1 MAHAHRLTAALPLVA
16 LAACALGVRLPEG
29 RIVCAAD
36 TDCPPD
42 WVCRLPE
49 GDTAGLCYR
58 TPADGDAGAV
68 TDTGDAGSQNGDAAP
83 AETRDA
89 GAEPDAGALAP
100 SDSGAG
106 DAGEAGDAGNDD
118 DAGSRADGSVGAA
131 PNISAITL
139 TRSAFSSGE
148 SFRVTCL
155 ASDPDDDPLT
165 YAWSSLRGSFD
176 APDQR
181 SSLYTT
187 GPVGPEAL
195 TCAVDDGHGNT
206 ARATGEVRVYPT
218 ELVTYLPFGISSD
231 GADASGQNRFGS
243 VSDGTYVADRAGVP
257 SAALELSGTGSVT
270 VADPAAFA
278 SSSWSFVATLRPTAR
293 GGTIMTKQGASGFGS
308 YGLFLYAGSD
318 SSLPGRLQYYQQA
331 GNNPAPYVAVL
342 GSFTARADVFF
353 QLAVTRSAAGEL
365 HAYVDGTEI
374 AVERNLPPSVAND
387 APLVLGSGLFGD
399 FSGVIDEVQF
409 YARVLDPSEVTALTE
424 LQ

>member
-1 MAHAHRLTAALPLVA
+1 MAHAQRLTAALSLAA
-16 LAACALGVRLPEG
+16 LAACSLGVRLPEG
-29 RIVCAAD
+29 RITCASD

-49 GDTAGLCYR
+49 GETPGLCYR
-58 TPADGDAGAV
+58 TPADGDAGAF
-68 TDTGDAGSQNGDAAP
+68 TDGDDAGGPGGDAAP
-83 AETRDA
+83 AEARDA
-89 GAEPDAGALAP
+89 GAEPDANA
-100 SDSGAG
+100 SGRS
-106 DAGEAGDAGNDD
+106 DAGEPRDGSEPD
-118 DAGSRADGSVGAA
+118 DAASGADGSVGAS

-155 ASDPDDDPLT
+155 ASDPDDDALT
-165 YAWSSLRGSFD
+165 YAWSSRRGSFD

-206 ARATGEVRVYPT
+206 AHATAEVRVYPT

-231 GADASGQNRFGS
+231 GADASGHNRLGS
-243 VSDGTYVADRAGVP
+243 VSDGTYVADRAGIP

-270 VADPAAFA
+270 IADPPAFA
-278 SSSWSFVATLRPTAR
+278 VSSWSFVATLRPAAG
-293 GGTIMTKQGASGFGS
+293 GGTIMAKQGASGFGS

-331 GNNPAPYVAVL
+331 GTNAAPYVEVL
-342 GSFTARADVFF
+342 GSFTARAGVFF

-365 HAYVDGTEI
+365 HAYVDGTEV
-374 AVERNLPPSVAND
+374 AVQRGLPASVAND
-387 APLVLGSGLFGD
+387 APLVLGSGVFGD

-424 LQ
+424 MQ